1 MREFPESGLPEPLLR
16 AHLEGCFQ
24 QECDIDPVIL
34 LVRLLR
40 HLGSVRLARC
50 LEQELL
56 PLF

>member
-16 AHLEGCFQ
+16 AHLESCFQ

-34 LVRLLR
+34 RVRLLR